1 MYNELRKKAKKKVQ
15 AKVAFYICFIVFA
28 FTTVVL
34 VMLSFYLPSIA
45 FWLRLPIPIFI
56 MVLAILYVSAFGLP
70 TSRTLSDDWQEDEI
84 EKEML
89 KLYQK
94 RKADLPPLEELS
106 EEQMMELKELDL
118 LEEKWYR
125 DDDYV

>member
-28 FTTVVL
+28 FTSVVL
-34 VMLSFYLPSIA
+34 VMLSLYLPSIS

-56 MVLAILYVSAFGLP
+56 MVLAILYISAFGFP

-94 RKADLPPLEELS
+94 KKADLPPLEELS
-106 EEQMMELKELDL
+106 EEEMMELKELDL

-125 DDDYV
+125 EDDYV